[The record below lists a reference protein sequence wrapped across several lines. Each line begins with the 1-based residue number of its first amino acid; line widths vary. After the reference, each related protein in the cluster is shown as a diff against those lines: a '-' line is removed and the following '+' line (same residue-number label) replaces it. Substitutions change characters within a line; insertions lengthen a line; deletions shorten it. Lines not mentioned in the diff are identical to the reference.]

1 MAEAGAT
8 PIGQALA
15 AELDA
20 VKLELESAAVSLC
33 MDPAVFAGHAD
44 ALQCFDRLA
53 QVIAEVATLMRHA
66 GPPEAALDGIRL
78 EALRVRLNHAC
89 AA

>member
-1 MAEAGAT
+1 MAEPGLT
-8 PIGQALA
+8 PIRQALA

-20 VKLELESAAVSLC
+20 VKLELENAAVGLC
-33 MDPAVFAGHAD
+33 MDPAVYAGHAD

-53 QVIAEVATLMRHA
+53 QIIAEVATLMRHA
-66 GPPEAALDGIRL
+66 GPPESALADIRL
-78 EALRVRLNHAC
+78 EALRTRLGAAC